1 MAKIIIEVTCGDP
14 KVASLALS
22 QEKEKKGLAD
32 KTRPRETEELSRK
45 LNEQWEIYMGDKS
58 TKRWFRLGI
67 LFPKIFRPHWERT
80 MWFALKCFVGFLVFP
95 YMNLSPVCLVSLI
108 QKGKFRLS

>member
-1 MAKIIIEVTCGDP
+1 MGWTCMAKIIIEVTCGDP

-67 LFPKIFRPHWERT
+67 LFPKIFRPHWE
-80 MWFALKCFVGFLVFP
+80 ALFKGYLF
-95 YMNLSPVCLVSLI
+95 SL
-108 QKGKFRLS
+108 QQHGLQ